1 MSINVSHNNNPNFT
15 TTNNDKSHVVIIDA
29 SKDNSGIFGSI
40 GGKGHRIFINGINS
54 LIGHSIF
61 EELRNDHIAIHTGE
75 TPNKFFGT
83 IN

>member
-1 MSINVSHNNNPNFT
+1 MANIVNNSNS
-15 TTNNDKSHVVIIDA
+15 SHVIVVDG
-29 SKDNSGIFGSI
+29 SKIDNSGIFGNL
-40 GGKGHRIFINGINS
+40 GKGHRIFINGINS

-75 TPNKFFGT
+75 TPHRFFGT